1 MWSMI
6 NSEPNDRIS
15 DSIVPVCI
23 CMLIEKGLALDI
35 IREGAG
41 MFAHVLNIMVLVL
54 IPMVIIHVN
63 GNAFSLS
70 ELNEP
75 FTLTSTHHRVWI
87 INLCLF
93 VVGAMAVCF
102 HYSVLFM
109 KLWSYIQVNMWCRN
123 AFNDPPAKA
132 RNRSQSITVAELR
145 TP

>member
-1 MWSMI
+1 MI
-6 NSEPNDRIS
+6 NNKPNDRIS

-41 MFAHVLNIMVLVL
+41 MFAHVLNIIVLVL

-75 FTLTSTHHRVWI
+75 FILTPTHH
-87 INLCLF
+87 
-93 VVGAMAVCF
+93 
-102 HYSVLFM
+102 H
-109 KLWSYIQVNMWCRN
+109 
-123 AFNDPPAKA
+123 
-132 RNRSQSITVAELR
+132 R
-145 TP
+145 T